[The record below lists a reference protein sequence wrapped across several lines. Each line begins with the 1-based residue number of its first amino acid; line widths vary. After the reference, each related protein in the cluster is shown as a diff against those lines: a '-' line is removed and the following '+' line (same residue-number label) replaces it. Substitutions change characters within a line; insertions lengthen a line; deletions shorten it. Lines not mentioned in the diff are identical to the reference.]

1 MQPSPHERKG
11 NMKIADKWTLAL
23 RTMGQSWLGIFILLT
38 ALGVMGIFFFFAA
51 VRTVLTE
58 KSEPCELKV
67 MAGEGVILS
76 EGTVAD
82 ILSFP
87 DVLAASG
94 VYEFPVT
101 LIAGDYRA
109 SVTVAGVAA
118 DYLQV
123 ELQSG
128 SMFPENSSM
137 PWLVLSKS
145 TVKAFKNKDGKAGDL
160 NLLDA
165 QTTLMVGEASVI
177 AGVCGICADGEGTA
191 MVYMEQTMAK
201 KLLQQQGLGK
211 SYTYILVRITDM
223 GAAESVTKQI
233 SALGCTVETTNAA
246 QQERWSALEK
256 EIVYVLLLGLVLL
269 FCAGMWKYAM
279 DVKQKPERTK
289 QDETLRWVGLFV
301 REIHRLHRTQT
312 LLAVLSGLVLG
323 ILVASILPHL
333 LPDNAEES
341 IFALSLWG

>member
-1 MQPSPHERKG
+1 M
-11 NMKIADKWTLAL
+11 L
-23 RTMGQSWLGIFILLT
+23 FILLT

-51 VRTVLTE
+51 EKTVIAE

-76 EGTVAD
+76 ESTVAD

-87 DVLAASG
+87 DALAASG
-94 VYEFPVT
+94 VYEVPVT
-101 LIAGDYRA
+101 LNVGDYST
-109 SVTVAGVAA
+109 SVTVDGISA

-128 SMFPENSSM
+128 SMFPESSSM

-145 TVKAFKNKDGKAGDL
+145 AVKAFKDKDGKAGDL
-160 NLLDA
+160 ILLDA
-165 QTTLMVGEASVI
+165 QIALMVGEASVI
-177 AGVCGICADGEGTA
+177 AGVCGICADGEGAA

-201 KLLQQQGLGK
+201 KLLQQQGLGR

-223 GAAESVTKQI
+223 GVAEAVTKQI

-256 EIVYVLLLGLVLL
+256 EMIYVLLLGLALL
-269 FCAGMWKYAM
+269 FCAGTWKYAM
-279 DVKQKPERTK
+279 DVKQKPERIK
-289 QDETLRWVGLFV
+289 QDEALGWSGLSVWEV
-301 REIHRLHRTQT
+301 RRLHRTQT
-312 LLAVLSGLVLG
+312 LLAILPGLVLG
-323 ILVASILPHL
+323 ILVAVILPHL
-333 LPDNAEES
+333 LPDNAEQS

>member
-1 MQPSPHERKG
+1 
-11 NMKIADKWTLAL
+11 MKIVDKWTLAL

-87 DVLAASG
+87 DALDASG
-94 VYEFPVT
+94 VYEVPVT
-101 LIAGDYRA
+101 LNVGDYSA
-109 SVTVAGVAA
+109 SVTVDGISAN
-118 DYLQV
+118 YLQV

-128 SMFPENSSM
+128 SMFPESSSM

-145 TVKAFKNKDGKAGDL
+145 AVKAFKDKDGKAGDL
-160 NLLDA
+160 ILLDA

-177 AGVCGICADGEGTA
+177 AGVSGICADGEGTA

-201 KLLQQQGLGK
+201 KLLQQQGLGR

-223 GAAESVTKQI
+223 GAAEAVTKQI

-256 EIVYVLLLGLVLL
+256 EMVYVLLLGLALL
-269 FCAGMWKYAM
+269 FCAGMWKYAI
-279 DVKQKPERTK
+279 DVKQKPERIK
-289 QDETLRWVGLFV
+289 QDDALIWTGLSVGEV
-301 REIHRLHRTQT
+301 RRLHRTQT
-312 LLAVLSGLVLG
+312 LLAILPGLVLG
-323 ILVASILPHL
+323 VLSGVILPHL
-333 LPDNAEES
+333 LPDNAAQS
-341 IFALSLWG
+341 LFALSLWE

>member
-1 MQPSPHERKG
+1 
-11 NMKIADKWTLAL
+11 
-23 RTMGQSWLGIFILLT
+23 MGQSWLGIFILLT

-87 DVLAASG
+87 DALAASG
-94 VYEFPVT
+94 VYEVPVT
-101 LIAGDYRA
+101 LNVGDYSA
-109 SVTVAGVAA
+109 SVTVDGISA

-145 TVKAFKNKDGKAGDL
+145 AVKAFKDKDGKAGDL
-160 NLLDA
+160 ILLDA

-201 KLLQQQGLGK
+201 KLLQQQGLGR

-223 GAAESVTKQI
+223 GVAEAVTKQI
-233 SALGCTVETTNAA
+233 SALGCTVETTNVV

-256 EIVYVLLLGLVLL
+256 EMIYVLLLGLALL

-279 DVKQKPERTK
+279 DVKHKPERIK
-289 QDETLRWVGLFV
+289 QDEVLHWAGLSVWEVRRLR
-301 REIHRLHRTQT
+301 RSQT
-312 LLAVLSGLVLG
+312 LLAILSGLVLG
-323 ILVASILPHL
+323 VLLGGILPHL
-333 LPDNAEES
+333 LPDNAAQS
-341 IFALSLWG
+341 LFALSLWG